1 MPTYRITAPNGKIY
15 QIEGP
20 PGASDADVAAAV
32 VAQFPEA
39 GREAP
44 ETTTAGQVKEFAKGI
59 PAGAIGL
66 LETAAVGASN
76 ILPQAEEDSAKKA
89 IREFASAVKQP
100 FAANEG
106 YEDTVGRKF
115 GEALGSTAPFF
126 ALGPLGMAGKAAA
139 TGLAAGAGAGGASTR
154 AEAKG
159 ATQDQQTL
167 ATIGGTA
174 VGLTEMLP
182 VFHFL
187 EKLGGPVKDGIMA
200 YVRRAAATGGVE
212 GAQEAAA
219 QMAQNLIA
227 QKIYDPSQELV
238 QGSGEAGAY
247 GFGVGAL
254 IQGITD
260 MALGRK
266 GGSGVSGGTTPIEEI
281 RAAARA
287 KAEAAKAKEQTPPLQ
302 LGYDQNPQL
311 PPMIAFP
318 DGTVA
323 TREEAEQYIA
333 SLPEEEQVA
342 ARAKLYGLGAQDAGR
357 SVEKK
362 GFDYAGDTA
371 TGELF
376 TDTEQAAGTDY
387 DARAFASES
396 ILEPAPEGETRAEQV
411 TKDTLARLGVKPNS
425 ALAKR
430 ILGKR
435 LDRTSELKYVRDE
448 VEKYLEKGY
457 GKPEQRQALDGFLR
471 NIDTFTAPTKEMN
484 FAPPRVRKKGQRDS
498 AIRPTEPTG
507 TEGTVGEVS
516 AAPSQ
521 PSVGVASEPVAEF
534 TASETVASPVGVSEP
549 ATTAGNGESAGEQ
562 PTLKTIVRELALQ
575 EQIAAGWDT
584 NWPFIP
590 ADLLN
595 SDFRALIKNDP
606 SLDENTKKQIFKAGY
621 KLGVVP
627 KVELGSEAPA
637 YAGQDM
643 RVSTVEND
651 AVDQQRAEE
660 PAIRLVEKAYGAR
673 NQLMQQ
679 RNALRTALEN
689 IKTPSG
695 KVLEKDKAAYDST
708 AAQLEVVEAQLK
720 EANKFIK
727 RYEGTKP
734 QEDVVTA
741 ADKVDRRETTQE
753 VFQRIDQAIG
763 AYNNPSSVPNRRQLS
778 LDYIFDELVANS
790 GENLEQKPNNKT
802 NKGTNAKRNYALNA
816 LAYGVDHNDLKPS
829 QRATLYRLLGLD
841 AQQVDTL
848 PPAKRSRAIEEA
860 ADKLLAGP
868 AQSWGD
874 QLFYRGETRT
884 PSVEEQQRI
893 ETELKKQKDV
903 VGVANWIS
911 KNAPEY
917 LRPVAARV
925 RDKLAQLIREGYT
938 IDFRIPNELPR
949 DSQGREQI
957 GLAEFDE
964 AFKVARVHFVGTA
977 NKQSSGMRY
986 DVILHELVHIAT
998 HGGIN
1003 KNKELRQAL
1012 EDVIKEVRKA
1022 NDPSKATGFN
1032 LWASSGLTNTLDS
1045 PDEVLTWALTD
1056 TRAAD
1061 MLRSVPF
1068 RNATLWKRVV
1078 DAIRSYFGLAPKYSN
1093 ALEEVLRVSDKI
1105 FSETAGI
1112 DYGSTPAI
1120 INAENRFEERRIEAD
1135 DERELERQY
1144 REEYPKQ
1151 LQQEIDSLL
1160 RYIERIRAKKGVAA
1174 NDSEVDYTLIND
1186 AEQQIKF
1193 KRNKIKELASEK
1205 FSRIATPETEA
1216 IANYDIIGDKD
1227 RPGFTE
1233 RASAELGPNKVRGLR
1248 TKLTDKLAAADDIF
1262 TRAWNGRVRD
1272 SEGVLNPIV
1281 LISRALDSLRVSKA
1295 VQETG
1300 GLSKVDDL
1308 YVASELTI
1316 PEDSTEFPLIAGQSV
1331 SYQKVLQRIATAAKQ
1346 DGRTYEAEQ
1355 RIIDSVLYGRREY
1368 ELRQAEAN
1376 GQGPFEYLLTAEQAA
1391 QANQAFE
1398 NNLDIQEISQ
1408 MLDAIRY
1415 NLIDSMVDSGRISSD
1430 QADAWKAATG
1440 YIPFK
1445 RLSEDDVVGALSN
1458 ARGVNQGIA
1467 ALRNIKRFKG
1477 SEDRKSTSVI
1487 ENFSGLVDYMTTE
1500 TMRNDAGLQAL
1511 ETLELLNYARRIPT
1525 PDVID
1530 NDRRAGVAT
1539 IYKDG
1544 QKQHYF
1550 MEDPALAVV
1559 FSQQPAQVS
1568 NVLRGFQKAS
1578 QVLRAGVT
1586 AAPPFAIK
1594 QIFDDIIRAYTYAGV
1609 HSPGPMMV
1617 RILSSFPKNWYNE
1630 ALGKKSTAVKE
1641 LERLGIIGT
1650 FDFTESSNLQN
1661 VMEEA
1666 GAKQRGIGATIL
1678 RVMEAGAKASD
1689 ISVREA
1695 VYKQVLKETGDVA
1708 AAESRAREI
1717 INFSR
1722 RGSAKAMDY
1731 MVRIVPFF
1739 NAYARGMDKLLV
1751 AAAGNS
1757 VGMSTGQARSKFY
1770 QRMATLTAMGLTY
1783 AILMSDDEEYDR
1795 MANHTKDQNWIIPN
1809 TSKYFGAPLGIPVPP
1824 ELAFFFKAIPE
1835 RVVQY
1840 YKLAGTDEERE
1851 ALSYV
1856 KELLLRGVDIFSSP
1870 NVTPQLIKP
1879 LMENIANYSFFLG
1892 RPLES
1897 QSQIANLRP
1906 FQRYGTG
1913 TSEAAKAIGVGLE
1926 NVSNATGID
1935 VGVSPIKIENLIRG
1949 LLGTTAGT
1957 VLAFSDVLINP
1968 SRADRPL
1975 HRNEFAQATGASAL
1989 MKDKLGTRYLD
2000 ELYNLEKDTNQVHGT
2015 FNKLKESD
2023 PERAVD
2029 FLEENYGLYSIR
2041 GAVQNYMEK
2050 VRQLNEMAM
2059 KVDKSEDFTPR
2070 EKREFIDEMKEYQL
2084 QLARDVFALR
2094 KLARDAQAS
2103 M

>member
-1 MPTYRITAPNGKIY
+1 MPYAIRLPDGTLVENIPDDLDPKEAKRRLITAGLVK
-15 QIEGP
+15 GL
-20 PGASDADVAAAV
+20 
-32 VAQFPEA
+32 
-39 GREAP
+39 

-100 FAANEG
+100 FAAAEG

-139 TGLAAGAGAGGASTR
+139 TGLAASAGAGEASTR

-182 VFHFL
+182 VFHFI
-187 EKLGGPVKDGIMA
+187 EKLGGPVKDGILA
-200 YVRRAAATGGVE
+200 YVRRAAATGGAE

-219 QMAQNLIA
+219 QVAQNLIA
-227 QKIYDPSQELV
+227 QKIYDPTQALV
-238 QGSGEAGAY
+238 EGSGEAGAY

-266 GGSGVSGGTTPIEEI
+266 GGSGVSGGATPIEKA

-302 LGYDQNPQL
+302 LGYDENPQL

-333 SLPEEEQVA
+333 SLPEEEQVT

-362 GFDYAGDTA
+362 GFDYAGDTT
-371 TGELF
+371 TGGLF
-376 TDTEQAAGTDY
+376 TDTEQMAGTDY
-387 DARAFASES
+387 DARAFESGS
-396 ILEPAPEGETRAEQV
+396 ILDQAPEGETRVEQV
-411 TKDTLARLGVKPNS
+411 TEATLGRLGIKPNS

-457 GKPEQRQALDGFLR
+457 GKPEQREALDGFLR

-484 FAPPRVRKKGQRDS
+484 FAPPRVRKKGQRDTTVQ
-498 AIRPTEPTG
+498 PVEPAGAT
-507 TEGTVGEVS
+507 TVIGEVS
-516 AAPSQ
+516 PAPSE
-521 PSVGVASEPVAEF
+521 PSVGVASQPSAQF
-534 TASETVASPVGVSEP
+534 TTPETVASGVGVSEP
-549 ATTAGNGESAGEQ
+549 VTPTGTGESTGEQ
-562 PTLKTIVRELALQ
+562 PALT
-575 EQIAAGWDT
+575 GTDT
-584 NWPFIP
+584 
-590 ADLLN
+590 
-595 SDFRALIKNDP
+595 
-606 SLDENTKKQIFKAGY
+606 
-621 KLGVVP
+621 
-627 KVELGSEAPA
+627 
-637 YAGQDM
+637 

-673 NQLMQQ
+673 NQLTQQ

-708 AAQLEVVEAQLK
+708 TAQLEVVEAQLK

-753 VFQRIDQAIG
+753 IFQRIDQAVG
-763 AYNNPSSVPNRRQLS
+763 AYNNPGSVPNRRQLS

-790 GENLEQKPNNKT
+790 DENLEQKPNNKT

-848 PPAKRSRAIEEA
+848 SPAKRSRAIEAA

-868 AQSWGD
+868 AQSWGA
-874 QLFYRGETRT
+874 QLFQHGKATNSRQEQLDINLELRGKKNPIDVADWVART
-884 PSVEEQQRI
+884 APTSAYKSIASAVASRLRKMQDQGTIFTFGITNDLPGARGMVRNSVSDE
-893 ETELKKQKDV
+893 
-903 VGVANWIS
+903 G
-911 KNAPEY
+911 
-917 LRPVAARV
+917 RV
-925 RDKLAQLIREGYT
+925 TTSVLIRG
-938 IDFRIPNELPR
+938 LG
-949 DSQGREQI
+949 SEQN
-957 GLAEFDE
+957 GLSYE
-964 AFKVARVHFVGTA
+964 T
-977 NKQSSGMRY
+977 
-986 DVILHELVHIAT
+986 ILHELLHAATSAAVHSP
-998 HGGIN
+998 
-1003 KNKELRQAL
+1003 KNLPIKRQL
-1012 EDVIKEVRKA
+1012 EKLLEQVRKNVKGQYNQLDNIEEMLAWGMTNPGFQQTLESIPATNGSLWDRFVEIVREFLGRPAKMDSALSELIKLGSDLLNADVA
-1022 NDPSKATGFN
+1022 NDIKI
-1032 LWASSGLTNTLDS
+1032 
-1045 PDEVLTWALTD
+1045 E
-1056 TRAAD
+1056 
-1061 MLRSVPF
+1061 SV
-1068 RNATLWKRVV
+1068 
-1078 DAIRSYFGLAPKYSN
+1078 D
-1093 ALEEVLRVSDKI
+1093 
-1105 FSETAGI
+1105 
-1112 DYGSTPAI
+1112 
-1120 INAENRFEERRIEAD
+1120 
-1135 DERELERQY
+1135 RQ
-1144 REEYPKQ
+1144 
-1151 LQQEIDSLL
+1151 
-1160 RYIERIRAKKGVAA
+1160 
-1174 NDSEVDYTLIND
+1174 
-1186 AEQQIKF
+1186 
-1193 KRNKIKELASEK
+1193 
-1205 FSRIATPETEA
+1205 IATPETET

-1248 TKLTDKLAAADDIF
+1248 TKLTDKLAAVDDIF

-1316 PEDSTEFPLIAGQSV
+1316 PEGSAEFPLIAGQSV
-1331 SYQKVLQRIATAAKQ
+1331 SYQKVLQRIAAAAKQ

-1415 NLIDSMVDSGRISSD
+1415 NLIDSMVDSGRISAE
-1430 QADAWKAATG
+1430 QADTWKAATG

-1500 TMRNDAGLQAL
+1500 TMRNDAGRQAL
-1511 ETLELLNYARRIPT
+1511 EALELLNYARRIPT

-1530 NDRRAGVAT
+1530 NDRKAGIAR
-1539 IYKDG
+1539 IFKDG
-1544 QKQHYF
+1544 KAQFYF

-1609 HSPGPMMV
+1609 QHPGPMMI
-1617 RILSSFPKNWYNE
+1617 RIMSSFPKNWYNE

-1783 AILMSDDEEYDR
+1783 AILMSDDEDYNSLPDHVR
-1795 MANHTKDQNWIIPN
+1795 DQNWILPYGKEFGFTPAIPLP
-1809 TSKYFGAPLGIPVPP
+1809 A

-1840 YKLAGTDEERE
+1840 YRLAGTDEERT
-1851 ALSYV
+1851 ALQYA
-1856 KELLLRGVDIFSSP
+1856 KELLVRGVDIFSSP

-1897 QSQIANLRP
+1897 QSQIANQRP

-1913 TSEAAKAIGVGLE
+1913 TSELAKAIGAGLE
-1926 NVSNATGID
+1926 NVYNATGVD
-1935 VGVSPIKIENLIRG
+1935 VAVSPIKIENLIRG

-2000 ELYNLEKDTNQVHGT
+2000 ELYNLEKDTNQIHGT

-2023 PERAVD
+2023 PERAVA

-2041 GAVQNYMEK
+2041 DTVQNYMQ
-2050 VRQLNEMAM
+2050 RIRDLNAMAM
-2059 KVDKSEDFTPR
+2059 KVDKSEDFTPQ